1 MMGLLLKVNFQKII
15 MLFSLKTYN
24 IGNKSKQVVVRI
36 LNRPILF
43 GVSEFHWYLRI
54 GNPGFGISVTSKPK
68 FSVRNKIK
76 KSIKINK
83 YYISK
88 L

>member
-1 MMGLLLKVNFQKII
+1 MMGSLLKVNFQKII

-24 IGNKSKQVVVRI
+24 VGYKSKQVLVRV
-36 LNRPILF
+36 LGRPILF
-43 GVSEFHWYLRI
+43 GVSEFQWYLRI

>member
-1 MMGLLLKVNFQKII
+1 

-24 IGNKSKQVVVRI
+24 IGNKSKQVLVRV
-36 LNRPILF
+36 LGRPILF
-43 GVSEFHWYLRI
+43 GVSEFQWYLRI
-54 GNPGFGISVTSKPK
+54 GNPGFGFSVTSKPK

-76 KSIKINK
+76 KTIKINK

>member
-1 MMGLLLKVNFQKII
+1 
-15 MLFSLKTYN
+15 
-24 IGNKSKQVVVRI
+24 

-43 GVSEFHWYLRI
+43 GVSEFQWYLRI